1 VQPGFTFGE
10 VTTQPFASRWSSDPV
25 HGTGRARGKTLI
37 KDAPDQ
43 FESTGERE
51 SGILVNVH
59 SAELP
64 ERLLWFAPSSLSNSV
79 RMNRNNLLDHH
90 S

>member
-1 VQPGFTFGE
+1 M
-10 VTTQPFASRWSSDPV
+10 ANSSGSQRYAAV
-25 HGTGRARGKTLI
+25 
-37 KDAPDQ
+37 KDVVNH
-43 FESTGERE
+43 FESTSEGE

-64 ERLLWFAPSSLSNSV
+64 EKWVWFAPPSLSDSV